1 MRVAVIRG
9 DVPSPIFLADLEPTS
24 QFNPPTEPFGQ
35 TQYIEYPSATA
46 LTYLMKGVYV
56 SYTEDYTIVGDIGDD
71 VNDQFTASVPNTLP
85 IPAGSQGYGG
95 VPAAVISSSAI
106 TFPVTIG
113 GGTNTL
119 AVANSSPPSYTSVV
133 IASGV
138 YATMTALLTA
148 INAVLVPTGLANAVS
163 DSTGLKVV
171 IQSSVPGPGSF
182 IELGGATDT
191 TTLFLASGQTF
202 TMPSAATI
210 IAALN
215 PVVAPPATGSL
226 NVSAAALLT
235 NVGPTPN
242 SSYVANF
249 IAPQF
254 LETTVAVQSYQA
266 GNLHGYLLPTWNP
279 NPRLLP
285 AITSGPAIQVV
296 ENDGT
301 TPFSSSPL
309 APFPMITAAVHNSPN
324 TGDITITGV
333 GLGNAELFNST
344 VVRVTAASSVVVPG
358 SGAGLGGLPFVRLT
372 QAQIISAVT
381 DGVALTGTFDVTEGS
396 PTVLA
401 SISQAGL
408 LFPGNQ
414 VVFEAQPDKV
424 YEVSTVVT
432 TTITLTTN
440 YTGPSN
446 LYTTAD
452 SPVTQGVVTNTSVV
466 IPAKLLTTTTGI
478 ALGVAGSTVE
488 LSYGT
493 FANANSG
500 AAATITAFNPTTGV
514 VTVGGLTN
522 QFASQVGNA
531 NSITMSGSANPG
543 NNGTFEIVGWVSS
556 SSILIQN
563 FLGVSPD
570 SGLTWSEKPPVA
582 FIVT

>member
-46 LTYLMKGVYV
+46 LTYLMQGVYA
-56 SYTEDYTIVGDIGDD
+56 SDSEGPLVGDAGDD
-71 VNDQFTASVPNTLP
+71 VNNEFTISVPQTLP

-95 VPAAVISSSAI
+95 VPAAVQSSSAI
-106 TFPVTIG
+106 TFPVTITLG
-113 GGTNTL
+113 STDTL

-133 IASGV
+133 ITAGV
-138 YATMTALLTA
+138 YATMTALLVA
-148 INAVLVPTGLANAVS
+148 INAALKPTGLANAVS

-171 IQSSVPGPGSF
+171 IQSSIPGPGSF

-191 TTLFLASGQTF
+191 TTLHLASGQVF

-235 NVGPTPN
+235 NVGATPN

-279 NPRLLP
+279 NSRLLP
-285 AITSGPAIQVV
+285 PITSGPAIQVV

-324 TGDITITGV
+324 AGDITITGV

-344 VVRVTAASSVVVPG
+344 VVRVTAAAAVAVPG

-381 DGVALTGTFDVTEGS
+381 DGVALSGTFDVTEGS
-396 PTVLA
+396 ATVIA
-401 SISQAGL
+401 SLSQAGL

-414 VVFEAQPDKV
+414 IVFGTQPDAI

-432 TTITLTTN
+432 TTITLTAN
-440 YTGPSN
+440 YTGASN
-446 LYTTAD
+446 LFTTAD
-452 SPVTQGVVTNTSVV
+452 TPITQGVVTNTSVV
-466 IPAKLLTTTTGI
+466 IPAKLLTTATGI

-488 LSYGT
+488 LSYAT
-493 FANANSG
+493 FANSNSG
-500 AAATITAFNPTTGV
+500 VAATITAFNPTTGV
-514 VTVGGLTN
+514 ATVGGLTN

-531 NSITMSGSANPG
+531 NSITMSGSVNPG

-563 FLGVSPD
+563 FLAVTPD

-582 FIVT
+582 FVVT